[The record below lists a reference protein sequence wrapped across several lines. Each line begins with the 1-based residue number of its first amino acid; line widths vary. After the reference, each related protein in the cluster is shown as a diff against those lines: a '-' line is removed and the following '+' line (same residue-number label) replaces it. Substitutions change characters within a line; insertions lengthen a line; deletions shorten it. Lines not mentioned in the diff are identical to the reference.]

1 VITVSAIIKNN
12 KKMNRPNKGFTLME
26 LLIVIGVLGILA
38 AGLLAAIDPFEQL
51 KKARDTNN
59 RNATIELMS
68 SLTRYY
74 ANHGAF
80 PWNMTNPVASCNR
93 AVAGQLAGFGAITGA
108 GMSIQTAAMTACIT
122 DTLVG
127 DGELKDTFM
136 SGIGSTDIYL
146 GSDPLDATDLMVC
159 FKPEGKSAKNDPS
172 TKYNVVGAAA
182 PFNVVLQTGV
192 APLNLCPG
200 GANCAQC
207 FQ

>member
-1 VITVSAIIKNN
+1 MT
-12 KKMNRPNKGFTLME
+12 RPQKGFTLME

-59 RNATIELMS
+59 RSATIELMS

-80 PWNMTNPVASCNR
+80 PWNMTTPVAECGR
-93 AVAGQLAGFGAITGA
+93 GVGQPLAGFGAITTSGY
-108 GMSIQTAAMTACIT
+108 SIQDGAMTDCIT
-122 DTLVG
+122 ASVMA

-136 SGIGSTDIYL
+136 TGIGSTPIYI
-146 GSDPLDATDLMVC
+146 GSDPLDSSDLLVC
-159 FKPEGKSAKNDPS
+159 FKPEGRSARNDVS
-172 TKYNVVGAAA
+172 TKYIVTQGATFTTVVEDTDPVNITA
-182 PFNVVLQTGV
+182 PDTYN
-192 APLNLCPG
+192 CPG
-200 GANCAQC
+200 NAGCAQC

>member
-1 VITVSAIIKNN
+1 
-12 KKMNRPNKGFTLME
+12 ME

-51 KKARDTNN
+51 KKARDTNT

-80 PWNMTNPVASCNR
+80 PWNMTSPPTGCSR
-93 AVAGQLAGFGAITGA
+93 AAGQPLESFGAITTS
-108 GMSIQTAAMTACIT
+108 GMSIQTTAMTTCI
-122 DTLVG
+122 DNSVVE

-136 SGIGSTDIYL
+136 GGIGSTHIFL
-146 GSDPLDATDLMVC
+146 GSDPTDLTDLKVC

-172 TKYNVVGAAA
+172 TKYIVTGTAA
-182 PFNVVLQTGV
+182 PFTVVEDTTSP
-192 APLNLCPG
+192 AETCPG
-200 GANCAQC
+200 TAGVCAQC
-207 FQ
+207 FE